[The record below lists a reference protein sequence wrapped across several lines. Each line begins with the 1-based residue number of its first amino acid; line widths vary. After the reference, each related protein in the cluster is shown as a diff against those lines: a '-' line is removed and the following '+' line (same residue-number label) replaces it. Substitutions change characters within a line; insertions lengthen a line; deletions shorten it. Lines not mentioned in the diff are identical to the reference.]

1 VNIALPE
8 QKMTVSEFLAWWESV
23 PGDDRF
29 ELVDGQVIAMGRD
42 RASHNRAKMR
52 AVNCLAAAI
61 GKAGV
66 DCEAFVDGM
75 GVSANQFN
83 YRLPD
88 AVVHCGNIDS
98 DALVADNPVIAVE
111 VVSPSS
117 EERDVHAK
125 LHDYFAITSV
135 EHYLIIYDDRGYV
148 VHHRRR
154 GEGPLETSFVTEGEI
169 DLMPPGIRVSVDEL
183 LGKAAR

>member
-1 VNIALPE
+1 MSVALPDR
-8 QKMTVSEFLAWWESV
+8 KMTVTEFLAWWESV

-29 ELVDGQVIAMGRD
+29 ELVDGQVVAMGRD
-42 RASHNRAKMR
+42 RVSHNRAKMR

-61 GKAGV
+61 REAGV
-66 DCEAFVDGM
+66 DCEAFVDGV

-88 AVVHCGNIDS
+88 AIVHCGNIDS
-98 DALVADNPVIAVE
+98 DALIAANPVIAVE

-125 LHDYFAITSV
+125 LHDYFGITSV
-135 EHYLIIYDDRGYV
+135 EHYLIVYDDRGYL
-148 VHHRRR
+148 VHHRRA
-154 GEGPLETSFVTEGEI
+154 GGGPLETTFVSEGEL
-169 DLMPPGIRVSVDEL
+169 DLSPPGIRVSVDEL
-183 LGKAAR
+183 LGKAA